1 MTDEEGRRHH
11 YVEPSEEEKKAL
23 HELSLELARKYAEK
37 DKDYVPSEE
46 SRRTIEKLDKA
57 YEERKKRP
65 VEPPR
70 QPAKYDFA
78 PGVAPD
84 GSLYP
89 VHERKLAKPV
99 PEPRAE
105 DHEWDGA
112 TLRTSSS
119 PPEVAR
125 RDRIAD
131 AARDGH
137 WPHLLGLLDSRSV
150 NLVRLGAAD
159 GFASLHHVAWHGAP
173 VEVAQRLVELGAWR
187 LLRTTAGQTPL
198 AIARQRGHQHLL
210 DVLAPVVRHP
220 VADDV
225 LRGLEEHLHLLIRG
239 RVAELVLKW
248 QLRLPQLAPLTELT
262 EPKLWFPVPPLYGG
276 FAIEL
281 QGDELEVKSW
291 NRVVGGWERTHR
303 VTRDAVRQV

>member
-11 YVEPSEEEKKAL
+11 YVEPNEEEKQAL
-23 HELSLELARKYAEK
+23 HELSLELARKFAEK
-37 DKDYVPSEE
+37 DKNYVLSEE
-46 SRRTIEKLDKA
+46 ARRASERLDRA

-65 VEPPR
+65 IEPPR

-89 VHERKLAKPV
+89 VHERKPATPV
-99 PEPRAE
+99 PAPKPHAE

-112 TLRTSSS
+112 TLRTTFS

-125 RDRIAD
+125 RDQIAD
-131 AARDGH
+131 AARNGH
-137 WPHLLGLLDSRSV
+137 WPQLLGLLDTRSV
-150 NLVRLGAAD
+150 NLVRLGGAE
-159 GFASLHHVAWHGAP
+159 GFAPLHQVAWHGAP

-187 LLRTTAGQTPL
+187 LLRTAGGQTPL
-198 AIARQRGHQHLL
+198 AIARQRGHQHLFG
-210 DVLAPVVRHP
+210 VLEPVVRHP

-225 LRGLEEHLHLLIRG
+225 LQGLQEHLHLLIRG
-239 RVAELVLKW
+239 RAAELVLKW

-262 EPKLWFPVPPLYGG
+262 EPKLWFPVPELHGG
-276 FAIEL
+276 FSIEL
-281 QGDELEVKSW
+281 QDTELEVKRIW
-291 NRVVGGWERTHR
+291 H
-303 VTRDAVRQV
+303 